1 VRRANFIYG
10 SSKAALDSFALGL
23 ADSLHGSG
31 VRVVIVR
38 PGFVRTKMTAAL
50 DVVPLSTSAQ
60 TVAEATVKAIQAGRD
75 VVWVP
80 PLFRLLY
87 AVFAHVPR
95 SVWRRLPF

>member
-1 VRRANFIYG
+1 
-10 SSKAALDSFALGL
+10 
-23 ADSLHGSG
+23 
-31 VRVVIVR
+31 
-38 PGFVRTKMTAAL
+38 MTAAL